1 MISRLHNL
9 GRSLLVIA
17 ISLSAGLLLVM
28 LMSDDPGHAARAFFL
43 SVFSNRFYFGNLLAH
58 SIPLMLT
65 GLAASV
71 AFTASC
77 FNLGMEGQVYLGA
90 LAGTS
95 VGILISDLV
104 PGAIG
109 IAFMFTVSFF
119 FGASVAS
126 ISAILKIRT
135 GVSELISSLLLSNGI
150 VLVVDYFVE
159 GPLNDRASGL
169 AASISL
175 PAKFR
180 FNGLMLP
187 SGLHT
192 GIFFSLCA
200 AFLLWFFLFKTRE
213 GFKIRIVGKNRA
225 FAFYAG
231 LKTNR
236 LLFWALFLSGGLA
249 STAGIIDVVGI
260 HGRVMRGFSSGYG
273 WNGIAIALI
282 ARNNPVMV
290 IPAALFFAYLES
302 GAQIAALEA
311 NITPEFARIVQ
322 AVIFFLITAE
332 ALVPKHLG
340 RKRYA

>member
-1 MISRLHNL
+1 MISKLHNL
-9 GRSLLVIA
+9 GRSLMVVG
-17 ISLSAGLLLVM
+17 ISLIVGLLLVI
-28 LMSDDPGHAARAFFL
+28 LMSDDPGDAAKAFFL

-71 AFTASC
+71 AFAASC

-95 VGILISDLV
+95 AGIFLSDLV

-109 IAFMFTVSFF
+109 IALMFTVSFF
-119 FGASVAS
+119 FGASLAS

-150 VLVVDYFVE
+150 VLAVDYFVE
-159 GPLNDRASGL
+159 GPLNDKASGL

-175 PAKFR
+175 PAEFR
-180 FNGLMLP
+180 FSGLMMP
-187 SGLHT
+187 SSLHT
-192 GIFFSLCA
+192 GIFFSLFT

-213 GFKIRIVGKNRA
+213 GFKIRIVGKSRT
-225 FAFYAG
+225 FAFYTG
-231 LKTNR
+231 LNTDK
-236 LLFWALFLSGGLA
+236 LLFWAMFLSGGLA
-249 STAGIIDVVGI
+249 STAGMIDVVGI

-282 ARNNPVMV
+282 ARNHPLLI
-290 IPAALFFAYLES
+290 IPAAIFFAYLES
-302 GAQIAALEA
+302 GAQIASLEA

-322 AVIFFLITAE
+322 AVIFFLVTAE